1 MSAAYF
7 LEQYMRHFPTFN
19 NLRASLARSEQVIF
33 HSQNL
38 RHKAADSEHAIK
50 RSGKSD
56 QVTADW
62 TQGAQA

>member
-7 LEQYMRHFPTFN
+7 LEQYMRYFPTFN
-19 NLRASLARSEQVIF
+19 HLRASLARSEQAIF

-50 RSGKSD
+50 RSGKSARVNY
-56 QVTADW
+56 QLA
-62 TQGAQA
+62 QGAQA